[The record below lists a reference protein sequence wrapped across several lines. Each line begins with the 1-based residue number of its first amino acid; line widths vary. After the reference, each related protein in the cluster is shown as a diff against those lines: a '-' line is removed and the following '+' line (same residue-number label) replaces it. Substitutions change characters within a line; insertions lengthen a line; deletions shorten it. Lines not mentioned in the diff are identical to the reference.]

1 MNTMLETITRP
12 NDRVEMLVTFQ
23 GLQKWIDCDVIGC
36 HGWVLDRD
44 GKPWLKVSVFPIGF
58 ANSQPIMVS
67 NEQLRTV
74 E

>member
-1 MNTMLETITRP
+1 MTTMSAKTGQAY
-12 NDRVEMLVTFQ
+12 DRVELLVTHM
-23 GLQKWIDCDVIGC
+23 GEKKWIDCDVIGC

-74 E
+74 D